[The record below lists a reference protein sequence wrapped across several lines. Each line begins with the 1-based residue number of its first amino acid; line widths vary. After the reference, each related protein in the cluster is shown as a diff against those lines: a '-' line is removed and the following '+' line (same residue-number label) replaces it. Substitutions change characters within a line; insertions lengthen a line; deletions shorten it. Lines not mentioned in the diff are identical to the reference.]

1 MKRRLTDIFVD
12 ALTAGNRPLRILIF
26 GGVLL
31 AWLTMK
37 ILAKIFGVNTN
48 IGGDVDLPNVILII
62 ISLLIGFGAAY
73 SLVSFLD
80 TIKRQRE

>member
-12 ALTAGNRPLRILIF
+12 ALTAGNRPIRILIF
-26 GGVLL
+26 GGVFL
-31 AWLTMK
+31 AWLTLTL
-37 ILAKIFGVNTN
+37 LAKIFGVDTN

-62 ISLLIGFGAAY
+62 VSVLIGFGAAY
-73 SLVSFLD
+73 SIVNFLE